1 MPGNARAMGTINMDI
16 AKFMLFIAA
25 CACIRVWPDGVFF
38 ATKSSVE
45 PLPATTERANL
56 LHAPLSCSVTEL

>member
-38 ATKSSVE
+38 RDQIFSRTAARNHRKGEFAS
-45 PLPATTERANL
+45 RAAFL
-56 LHAPLSCSVTEL
+56 